1 MGHNDV
7 GQDYMTEHKLIS
19 AAAAKELGCINNHRE
34 KVDCY
39 NFVDTRDEINL
50 SLDHRS
56 QVMYDN
62 DDKDDKDDTDDNDD
76 SKDDNEI
83 IVMTLTMKLVSAST
97 IEGR

>member
-1 MGHNDV
+1 
-7 GQDYMTEHKLIS
+7 
-19 AAAAKELGCINNHRE
+19 
-34 KVDCY
+34 
-39 NFVDTRDEINL
+39 
-50 SLDHRS
+50 
-56 QVMYDN
+56 MYDN

>member
-1 MGHNDV
+1 MIED
-7 GQDYMTEHKLIS
+7 KLLS
-19 AAAAKELGCINNHRE
+19 DDAAKELGFINNHRE
-34 KVDCY
+34 KEDYY
-39 NFVDTRDEINL
+39 NFVDTYDEVSL

-56 QVMYDN
+56 QVMYYN

-97 IEGR
+97 IEVR